1 MVTNLT
7 TTGWETTNGNLL
19 GKWSNGGD
27 RVDRG
32 DEIKIAS
39 EVIVDTLLGDDYII
53 AGSEFTRGGIAIFNR
68 GTIKTNHG
76 HDSVIG
82 SLKSN
87 FNATG
92 ISNFRG
98 TIDTGKGNDIVSG
111 IALEARNLATGI
123 INSGTIDTGKGNDI
137 VSGYARGSTVIG
149 IHNFGIIKTG
159 ADEDLIL
166 GSASGTSG
174 NGIRN
179 TNNGKIDTEDGDDLI
194 RGTGSS
200 LGISNFGT
208 IKTGSGND
216 FVIGSVTGEV
226 QDTKRG
232 IRNSGTIKTEDGSDT
247 VDAFTGGFG
256 GLGTVVG
263 TIDLGEGDDLIR
275 GFGEQIIDGDKGFD
289 TAELGIYYDRTL
301 ISLGSSFDIQ
311 IGDMSFT
318 DVERFVF
325 TDVAFSL
332 SDLQGQATATV

>member
-1 MVTNLT
+1 MVTNLI
-7 TTGWETTNGNLL
+7 TTGWETANGNVL
-19 GKWSNGGD
+19 GRWSDRGD
-27 RVDRG
+27 RVNRG
-32 DEIKIAS
+32 DEVKVAL
-39 EVIVDTLLGDDYII
+39 EVTVDTLLGDDYIV
-53 AGSEFTRGGIAIFNR
+53 AGSEFGAVGVAFSNR
-68 GTIKTNHG
+68 GTIKTNLG
-76 HDSVIG
+76 NDSVIG

-92 ISNFRG
+92 IINAG
-98 TIDTGKGNDIVSG
+98 TIETGKGNDIVSG
-111 IALEARNLATGI
+111 ISFEAKNLSRGI
-123 INSGTIDTGKGNDI
+123 DNFGTIKTGKGNDI
-137 VSGYARGSTVIG
+137 VSGYARGGNVIG
-149 IHNFGIIKTG
+149 IHNFGTIKTG

-216 FVIGSVTGEV
+216 FVIGNVTGEV
-226 QDTKRG
+226 QDTTRG
-232 IRNSGTIKTEDGSDT
+232 VRNSGTIKTEDGSDT

-256 GLGTVVG
+256 SLGTVVG
-263 TIDLGEGDDLIR
+263 TIDLGKGDDLIR
-275 GFGEQIIDGDKGFD
+275 GFGEQIVDGDEGFD

-325 TDVAFSL
+325 SDVAYSL
-332 SDLQGQATATV
+332 SDLQGQATVTV